1 MDRKLLCVSIFVFI
15 CLYICSCWVLAWSS
29 AEAAWVS
36 DPVLSSCPLVEVG
49 PTWAR
54 LGGNSPQSTSG
65 QSRTGTTFP
74 LHPRTKKIQ
83 SRTFALSLWVVGLA
97 HSSVR
102 EPRAWGTTWVPKSDF
117 VEPEI
122 EKGLDLV
129 DGQVGGAGQA
139 ARQANA
145 GRDRRSQRKV
155 RPGWLRFCLRR
166 PGCSGSCL
174 LLSLSLFTCFFLQFL
189 AL

>member
-1 MDRKLLCVSIFVFI
+1 M
-15 CLYICSCWVLAWSS
+15 
-29 AEAAWVS
+29 
-36 DPVLSSCPLVEVG
+36 
-49 PTWAR
+49 
-54 LGGNSPQSTSG
+54 
-65 QSRTGTTFP
+65 
-74 LHPRTKKIQ
+74 
-83 SRTFALSLWVVGLA
+83 
-97 HSSVR
+97 
-102 EPRAWGTTWVPKSDF
+102 PKSDF

-174 LLSLSLFTCFFLQFL
+174 LLSLSLFTCFFFAISSIVVTKGMTDAEIALVRRLCFCFL
-189 AL
+189 